1 MKYDLI
7 VRSVAEKD
15 IWQVA
20 WYYEQQV
27 NGLGKEWIMCVDDAM
42 SSIETNPNIF
52 SKYYREYRRGLV
64 RRFPYGIFYI
74 VDENTVSVVR
84 ILDLRQSPNV
94 LTESLK

>member
-15 IWQVA
+15 IWQAA

-42 SSIETNPNIF
+42 TSIESN
-52 SKYYREYRRGLV
+52 
-64 RRFPYGIFYI
+64 PYGIFFI
-74 VDENTVSVVR
+74 VDGNTVSVVKV
-84 ILDLRQSPNV
+84 LDLRQSPNV
-94 LTESLK
+94 LRESLK